1 MINLLYDKISNAN
14 DDDLLWKA
22 NNNEAYNK
30 FSQHIEYKELPP
42 IPNIETKTTS
52 STSSTSLTKIDKSNK
67 SQKKALMKPLE
78 IILKESNTFVDF
90 QENIKDKLIE
100 FITKNEFNKVFGIT
114 KSSEIMSGIVNNRWN
129 KSTVLFISFLFNKSV
144 EYNNSIVSYKKDEY
158 KETIYLTI

>member
-30 FSQHIEYKELPP
+30 FSQHIEYKELSP

-52 STSSTSLTKIDKSNK
+52 STKIDKSNK

-144 EYNNSIVSYKKDEY
+144 EYDNSIVSYKKDEY